1 MENNLQYPL
10 KRKNP
15 QYTKAVMDDEA
26 FFGNVM
32 DLNQPGMES
41 IQAAVKS
48 KDYEKAWA
56 EYLAFF
62 GKSPKRRCHLGMD
75 DVSRLSKHVRDHY
88 QREEIDPI
96 IRFANR
102 LVEKEIPLGGEWTA
116 EAARSVRLE
125 GKPYDWNAWLFDSS
139 QYQMILTRFEW
150 LAHLCHAYCI
160 TGDKKYAVIFNDLIS
175 DFLDENP
182 PPRDGAFKDEHCTWD
197 ILSAGCRMFYWP
209 EAFITFF
216 ESPEFTMD
224 TKIGMVKS
232 FYEHGVYLRHYHTR
246 HGNHA
251 CMELRGLAAVAAMFP
266 EFAVSGEW
274 LAYSLQEFPSYIW
287 QNVYE
292 DGVQFEASPAYH
304 AVVMRDAYEMLNML
318 KWMEVP
324 DEMGIGARLEKMFEV
339 FMHLLTPCS
348 TLPRFGDTDLLS
360 EKIQKDIMAIGTI
373 LFKRSDFKYLSGNTF
388 PIHQIWRYGI
398 ENVHIFKEIQAAA
411 PNTCA
416 TYYPVGGY
424 MISRENWERDAKYMV
439 MRAGVGINGHTHAD
453 ALSIIAYAYGKEL
466 VVDSGI
472 GLYEWIPER
481 KYLVSTKA
489 HNTVTVDGQDQHV
502 RNLHWAPPP
511 SAPCKIWD
519 FRSEE
524 RFDFF
529 FASHYGYTRY
539 EDPVIHTRKVL
550 FVKNRYWVIID
561 LLHAEDMHQH
571 DLYFHLPSGDAA
583 ANSDMSEIRTLAEEA
598 NILIAHPEQKDIR
611 TSMETG
617 ILYSNKQYDTKP
629 VVKYSQNKAGDACF
643 TTVLVPY
650 GDRKPEVKVR
660 YMNAFADGE
669 ALEQHQATAI
679 EISFDGM
686 KDFICIH
693 HGSVQVEGYLDH
705 TGNRINDALIKK
717 PTGCV
722 EFVFKDTVFHD
733 DIVLISADRAD
744 EGGDTN
750 G

>member
-1 MENNLQYPL
+1 MEHNLQYPL
-10 KRKNP
+10 KRKDS
-15 QYTKAVMDDEA
+15 QYTKELMGDEE
-26 FFGNVM
+26 FFAKVM
-32 DLNQPGMES
+32 DLNQSGMEP
-41 IQAAVKS
+41 IKAAVNS
-48 KDYEKAWA
+48 KDYDKAWV

-62 GKSPKRRCHLGMD
+62 RQSPKKRCHLGID
-75 DVSRLSKHVRDHY
+75 DISRLSKHIGNYY
-88 QREEIDPI
+88 QKEEIDPI
-96 IRFANR
+96 IRFADR
-102 LVEKEIPLGGEWTA
+102 IAEKEIPLGGEWAT
-116 EAARSVRLE
+116 EAARSIKLE

-139 QYQMILTRFEW
+139 QYQMLLTRFGW

-182 PPRDGAFKDEHCTWD
+182 TPRDGAFRDEHCTWD

-216 ESPEFTMD
+216 EAPEFAME
-224 TKIGMVKS
+224 TKIRMVKS
-232 FYEHGVYLRHYHTR
+232 FYEHGMYIRHYHTR

-266 EFAVSGEW
+266 EFSISGEW
-274 LAYSLQEFPSYIW
+274 LAYSLEEFPHYIW

-292 DGVQFEASPAYH
+292 DGVQFEASPSYH
-304 AVVMRDAYEMLNML
+304 AVVMRDAYEILNML
-318 KWMEVP
+318 KWMEMP

-339 FMHLLTPCS
+339 YMHLLTPCK
-348 TLPRFGDTDLLS
+348 TLPRFGDTDLIA
-360 EKIQKDIMAIGTI
+360 EEIQQDIMAIGTI
-373 LFKRSDFKYLSGNTF
+373 LFKRGDFKYLSGNKF

-398 ENVHIFKEIQAAA
+398 ENVHIFNEIQAVS
-411 PNTCA
+411 PNICTI
-416 TYYPVGGY
+416 YYPVGGY
-424 MISRENWERDAKYMV
+424 MISRESWERDAKYMV

-481 KYLVSTKA
+481 KYLVSTRA

-550 FVKNRYWVIID
+550 FIKNRYWVIID
-561 LLHAEDMHQH
+561 LLSAEKSHRH
-571 DLYFHLPSGDAA
+571 ELYFHLHSGDVA
-583 ANSDMSEIRTLAEEA
+583 ANSGLSEIRTLAEEA
-598 NILIAHPEQKDIR
+598 NILLAYPAQQDIK
-611 TSMETG
+611 TSIETG
-617 ILYSNKQYDTKP
+617 ILYQDKVYSSKP
-629 VVKYSQNKAGDACF
+629 IVKLSQDKTGDACF

-650 GDRKPEVKVR
+650 RDRKPEVKVK
-660 YMNAFADGE
+660 YMNAFAEGA
-669 ALEQHQATAI
+669 ALEQNQATAL
-679 EISFDGM
+679 EVSVDGSQ
-686 KDFICIH
+686 DCICIH
-693 HGSVQVEGYLDH
+693 HRSVQVRGYLDH
-705 TGNRINDALIKK
+705 TGNLVNDKLIKK
-717 PTGCV
+717 PTGCS
-722 EFVFKDTVFHD
+722 EFIFMDTVFHD
-733 DIVLISADRAD
+733 DVVVI
-744 EGGDTN
+744 EDT
-750 G
+750 GKRGYR